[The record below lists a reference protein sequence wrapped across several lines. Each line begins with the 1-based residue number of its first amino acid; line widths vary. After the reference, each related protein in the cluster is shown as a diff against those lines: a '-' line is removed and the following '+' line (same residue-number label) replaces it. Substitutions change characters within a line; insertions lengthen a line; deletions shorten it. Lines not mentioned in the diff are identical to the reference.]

1 MRLGDLTPT
10 QLMRR
15 LASGLDLRTGPY
27 VFRITTRETQVAE
40 GLHTLYAD
48 FPLERHDLRDFHV
61 GIERPANLR
70 RWFRPQIC
78 FTHDTLTPFTPLPAN
93 HALASLEWGMNW
105 CIASYGHHL
114 LGLHAA
120 VLERNGRALLLPGE
134 PGAGKSTLTAALALN
149 GWRLLS
155 DEIALIRLEDGLLL
169 PLARPVNLK
178 NASIDI
184 IRRRHPE
191 AIFGPVSLDTHKGTV
206 AHLKPP
212 TESVERMDEPATPAW
227 IVFPR
232 WEAGVPARFKARS
245 RADTFIY
252 TGDNAFNYSLL
263 GESGFRALQGLVDH
277 CECLDFHYG
286 DLGDALA
293 VFERLAA

>member
-1 MRLGDLTPT
+1 MRIGDLSPA
-10 QLMRR
+10 QLIRR
-15 LASGLDLRTGPY
+15 LADGLDLRTGPY
-27 VFRITTRETQVAE
+27 VFHITSRETQVAR

-48 FPLERHDLRDFHV
+48 FPLESHALRDFHV

-70 RWFRPQIC
+70 RWYRPQIR
-78 FTHDTLTPFTPLPAN
+78 FIHDAQAPFTPLPAN

-120 VLERNGRALLLPGE
+120 VLERQGRAVLLPGE
-134 PGAGKSTLTAALALN
+134 PGAGKSTLTAALALS

-155 DEIALIRLEDGLLL
+155 DEIALIRLDDGLLL

-184 IRRRHPE
+184 IRRRY
-191 AIFGPVSLDTHKGTV
+191 AQAVFGPVSLDTHKGTV

-212 TESVERMDEPATPAW
+212 VESVTRMDEAALPAW

-232 WEAGVPARFKARS
+232 WEAGAPARFQPRS

-252 TGDNAFNYSLL
+252 AGDNAFNYSLL
-263 GESGFRALQGLVDH
+263 GEAGFRTLQGLIDH
-277 CECLDFHYG
+277 CECLDFRYG
-286 DLGDALA
+286 ELDDALA
-293 VFERLAA
+293 AFEKLAG